1 MSAGAQ
7 AVVAV
12 DATGQH
18 ASLSSG
24 GAATFADANLVI
36 DPQAGDYARATF
48 YPVLSAAGG
57 ISGTAVATSTN
68 PILEPWISAGS
79 NVVGVT
85 LVNTQAKLGSYATTP
100 QGTVAGAALDRL
112 RPVATGDLSVAIR
125 ELSALDD
132 PRLDRA
138 LAALAGEIH
147 AATGRLG
154 VIDGESLM
162 DLVRE
167 ETGLRADVG
176 VEGRRVWSQVRHATE
191 GQLWQSAVGVDYGRA
206 RGWLF
211 GGGGAYANASLT
223 LDGVDESSH
232 YTSWRGFG
240 HVGYRA
246 TRSIANVG
254 LSVARSEYDIRRR
267 FEFTA
272 TAPDAF
278 GGQPLFGGIRREAQS
293 RPTEVASDVW
303 GEWSVRA
310 QVGEWSLNPV
320 MGARYGRYSRAAWSE
335 SGAGS
340 LSLSAG
346 DDAFDSLQWDA
357 GLRASRAIGRFRPM
371 LAGEYRRQV
380 DGSSSGLVLR
390 LLDSDE
396 GSFLLDG
403 NAGRD
408 SFTSRAGLTY
418 RAGGVGASLVYEMR
432 HGGTDDRHSV
442 RFGVSF

>member
-1 MSAGAQ
+1 MSA
-7 AVVAV
+7 
-12 DATGQH
+12 
-18 ASLSSG
+18 SG
-24 GAATFADANLVI
+24 GIA
-36 DPQAGDYARATF
+36 
-48 YPVLSAAGG
+48 
-57 ISGTAVATSTN
+57 GTAVATSTN

-85 LVNTQAKLGSYATTP
+85 LVNTQSKLGSYATTP
-100 QGTVAGAALDRL
+100 QGTAAGAALDRL
-112 RPVATGDLSVAIR
+112 RPVATGDLSISIR

-132 PRLDRA
+132 PSLDTA

-167 ETGLRADVG
+167 ESGLRADAG
-176 VEGRRVWSQVRHATE
+176 VEGRRMWSQVQHATE
-191 GQLWQSAVGVDYGRA
+191 GQLWQSAIGLDYGRA
-206 RGWLF
+206 RGWLV
-211 GGGGAYANASLT
+211 GAGGAYAKASLA
-223 LDGVDESSH
+223 LQHVNESSH
-232 YTSWRGFG
+232 YMSWRGFG
-240 HVGYRA
+240 HVGYRGA
-246 TRSIANVG
+246 RSIVNAGVS
-254 LSVARSEYDIRRR
+254 LARSEYDIRRR
-267 FEFTA
+267 FEFAA
-272 TAPDAF
+272 TAPEAF

-303 GEWSVRA
+303 GEWSARA
-310 QVGEWSLNPV
+310 QVGEWSLNPL

-346 DDAFDSLQWDA
+346 DHAFDSLQWDT
-357 GLRASRAIGRFRPM
+357 GLRASRTIGRFRPM

-380 DGSSSGLVLR
+380 DGSNSGIVLR

-396 GSFLLDG
+396 GSFLLNG
-403 NAGRD
+403 NVGRD

-418 RAGGVGASLVYEMR
+418 LAGGVGASLVYEMR